1 MRSYFTSLPKIGI
14 YLSVLTKRLIEPLEK
29 EEVDFIS
36 LDRVISDLDGTSNY
50 FLDLF
55 NNKGFDLGILRLRK
69 GELDSQLPHPV
80 NEVYFVVDGNGV
92 IEIEGELKPVRNM
105 TSSLLP
111 QMYDTNLLQTI
122 RI

>member
-1 MRSYFTSLPKIGI
+1 ME
-14 YLSVLTKRLIEPLEK
+14 SVEREDNLIN
-29 EEVDFIS
+29 
-36 LDRVISDLDGTSNY
+36 LDKVIEDLDGSGNY
-50 FLDLF
+50 FLNVF
-55 NNKGFDLGILRLRK
+55 NNKGVDLGILRLRK
-69 GELDSQLPHPV
+69 GELDTQLPHPV